1 MSEQSLLFAGFGLL
15 MVIMLSIDLGMNRT
29 AHEVSFR
36 QALVWSTVW
45 ISLALTFNVGI
56 YLFLGQT
63 KALEFLTG
71 YIIEKSLSIDNL
83 FVFIMIFSYFKIRGE
98 HQARILKWGIIGA
111 LVLRAVFI
119 FVGIELLTAF
129 HWLFYLFGALLL
141 FTAWKMAFGGDPEVH
156 PDRNLLVRLARRL
169 FPFTKRVRGDWFF
182 KRRKGLLVASPLFL
196 ALVMVESSDVMF
208 AIDSIPAI
216 FAVTLDPFIVFTSNI
231 FAIMGL
237 RALYFLLA
245 SIMGMFV
252 YLNLGISA
260 ILAFVGGKMIAT
272 AMGYHIPVQ
281 VSLLVIFTCLALAI
295 LASLFIGKKQAKQ
308 AISIDIIA

>member
-1 MSEQSLLFAGFGLL
+1 MSEQSIMWGIFGVL
-15 MVIMLSIDLGMNRT
+15 MVVMLTIDLGMNRT
-29 AHEVSFR
+29 AHTVSFR
-36 QALVWSTVW
+36 QALTWSMIWV
-45 ISLALTFNVGI
+45 SLAMAFNIGI
-56 YLFLGQT
+56 YSILGKT
-63 KALEFLTG
+63 KALEFFTG

-111 LVLRAVFI
+111 LVLRGLFI
-119 FVGIELLTAF
+119 FTGIELLTAF
-129 HWLFYLFGALLL
+129 HWMFYLFGLLLL
-141 FTAWKMAFGGDPEVH
+141 FTAWKMAFGGEEEVH
-156 PDRNLLVRLARRL
+156 PDKNLLVRLARKL

-196 ALVMVESSDVMF
+196 ALVMVESSDVLF

-245 SIMGMFV
+245 SVMGMFV
-252 YLNLGISA
+252 YLKLGISS

-272 AMGYHIPVQ
+272 AMGVNIPIQ
-281 VSLLVIFTCLALAI
+281 VSLLVIFACLGLAVA
-295 LASLFIGKKQAKQ
+295 ASLLFGKKPVIQV
-308 AISIDIIA
+308 IPIDP